1 MEQATAKMSQSWK
14 ERLKTKWGVKRDFD
28 FVIIMIV
35 FAITGST
42 SAYLGKPA
50 LAIVGIGADTA
61 WYVKLPVY
69 LIVITPIYQVLLLAI
84 GTVFGQF
91 TFFWNFEKRTF
102 FRFLNRPKNS

>member
-1 MEQATAKMSQSWK
+1 MEQAPKNISQGWK
-14 ERLKTKWGVKRDFD
+14 ERLKIKWGVKRDFD
-28 FVIIMIV
+28 FVIILIV

-50 LAIVGIGADTA
+50 LSLLGIDSQTA

-84 GTVFGQF
+84 GAIFGQF
-91 TFFWNFEKRTF
+91 TFFLNFEKRTF
-102 FRFLNRPKNS
+102 FRFLNRTKNK